1 MRFFLL
7 VYILLT
13 YQYAYSQQKPMYF
26 RHLSLREGLS
36 QSSVHSIIQDH
47 ESFLWVSTS
56 DGLNRYDGS
65 NFKVFRHIPEDST
78 SIPNGLI
85 YALIEDSK
93 KNLFLGTYGGGMAIF
108 NRTNEKAI
116 RFTHNPSDSLS
127 LSDNHVSAFL
137 EDKQGNFWVATWGG
151 GLNLMNRENNTFKH
165 FKHQQGNTESISSNI
180 IKTIYEDKQGNLWIG
195 TYGGGLCLMNKEKG
209 TFTTFKPKPED
220 KNSLSNAFI
229 FAIYEDKDENF
240 WIGTDGGGICLM
252 DRKTGTFKSFQQDLT
267 QSQGISSNR
276 IRAILEDSKGNF
288 WIGTHGN
295 GLDLFDKKTGI
306 FHHYYTKNEQSYSLS
321 DNSVRCIFED
331 NQKNV
336 WSGTWSGGLNLLDYK
351 TSYFIRIEGVH
362 TYDGIGSNPNSLN
375 FSVIRGICED
385 KEGNLWIGTEG
396 GGLNFMNRKTNLFK
410 HFIEDKNK
418 PNSIGSNRIWDILA
432 DEHENLWIATDGGGL
447 NYFDRKANRFTKYLP
462 NPQKPKESLG
472 STRMGCLLIDYQGF
486 LWIGTDMGLSKLD
499 RQTMHFETFRYDE
512 KDSESLGNN
521 DIGSL
526 FEDSQQNLWIGTE
539 GGGLNLFD
547 SKTKKF
553 KRYQHQKNNKFSISN
568 DKVYDIY
575 EDEKSKIFW
584 VATDIG
590 LNAFDK
596 DAEKFYYLNTND
608 GLPNNVIYGILP
620 DKNGNLWLSTNKGL
634 SRFTLPKNI
643 DELIRLKS
651 TKLINK
657 SFKNYEIKDGLLND
671 EFSHNSNCI
680 LKTGELAFGGV
691 NGINIFHPDSIK
703 ENPYIPLVH
712 LLNLKINNVS
722 IPIGEKSLLKQDLRY
737 TKQLRL
743 TSKQNNIL
751 IEYVAINFTLSER
764 NQYAY
769 ILEGYDKDWKYVNNR
784 QIAEYTNLPFGT
796 FTFKVKASNNDGI
809 WNETPSTIQISITPP
824 FWQTLWFRIA
834 AILLILALVV
844 SIYKWRVRELKNQ
857 KLVLEEQV
865 RKRTDEI
872 IRKNEEI
879 EKQKNELILS
889 KRELEELNNEVIT
902 QNEELIQSREEVMA
916 QRDAIAQKSKKL
928 EELNNE
934 IVTQNEELHQ
944 NQEEIQA
951 QRDYIQEK
959 NHQLEAARELIE
971 NQNFQLKESNALL
984 EKKVQSRTKELHQAY
999 QEMSR
1004 ANKDLD
1010 HYIYRS
1016 AHDIKGPIA
1025 RILGLSQL
1033 GKLEGYI
1040 SPQIGLTYLD
1050 KIEDCSR
1057 ELDRMLTKIVQTHE
1071 LKTKLL
1077 HIEEVDLYSLVWS
1090 ILMDISSS
1098 EDISG
1103 LQLTTDLT
1111 VDKMY
1116 TDTLLLKT
1124 MLRNVILNAVQY
1136 RDKKKRNSYV
1146 RVATKIEG
1154 DKVIFTV
1161 KDNGIGVT
1169 HNIVK
1174 KIYDMFFKGTELSK
1188 GFGLGL
1194 YEAKIIA
1201 KKLKGQICLNVN
1213 DIQET
1218 EFQMD
1223 VPVNLN
1229 KSIKVLEK
1237 DKTQP

>member
-1 MRFFLL
+1 
-7 VYILLT
+7 
-13 YQYAYSQQKPMYF
+13 MYF

-36 QSSVHSIIQDH
+36 QSTVHNIIQDK
-47 ESFLWVSTS
+47 ESFLWISTS

-65 NFKVFRHIPEDST
+65 NFKVYRHIPEDST
-78 SIPNGLI
+78 SIPNGII
-85 YALIEDSK
+85 YAIIEDSK
-93 KNLFLGTYGGGMAIF
+93 KELWLGTYGGGMAIF
-108 NRTNEKAI
+108 DRKTGKAI
-116 RFTHNPSDSLS
+116 RFAHKPSDSLS

-137 EDKQGNFWVATWGG
+137 EDKKGNFWVATWGG

-165 FKHQQGNTESISSNI
+165 FKYQQNNPESISSNI
-180 IKTIYEDKQGNLWIG
+180 IKTLYEDKQGNLWIG
-195 TYGGGLCLMNKEKG
+195 TYGGGLCLMDKEKG
-209 TFTTFKPKPED
+209 TFKTFKPNPED
-220 KNSLSNAFI
+220 KNSLPNAYV
-229 FAIYEDKDENF
+229 FAIYEDRKGNF

-252 DRKTGTFKSFQQDLT
+252 DRTTGTFKSFQQDL
-267 QSQGISSNR
+267 SHNQGLSNNR

-288 WIGTHGN
+288 WVGTHGS
-295 GLDLFDKKTGI
+295 GLDLFDKDKGI
-306 FHHYYTKNEQSYSLS
+306 FHHYYRKNEHSYSLS

-331 NQKNV
+331 NQQNV
-336 WSGTWSGGLNLLDYK
+336 WIGTWSGGLNQLDYK
-351 TSYFIRIEGVH
+351 TSYFQRIEGVH

-375 FSVIRGICED
+375 FSVIRGIYED

-396 GGLNFMNRKTNLFK
+396 GGLNYMNRKSNLFK
-410 HFIEDKNK
+410 HFIEDKNN
-418 PNSIGSNRIWDILA
+418 PNSIGSNRVWDVLE
-432 DEHENLWIATDGGGL
+432 DEKGNFWIATDGGGL
-447 NYFDRKANRFTKYLP
+447 NYFDVKNNRFTKYLP
-462 NPQKPKESLG
+462 NPQNPKESIG
-472 STRMGCLLIDYQGF
+472 STRMGCLLIDHQGL
-486 LWIGTDMGLSKLD
+486 LWIGTDTGLTILD
-499 RQTMHFETFRYDE
+499 RKTMKFETFRYDE
-512 KDSESLGNN
+512 NDAESLGNN
-521 DIGSL
+521 DIGCL
-526 FEDSQQNLWIGTE
+526 LEDAQSNVWIGTE
-539 GGGLNLFD
+539 GGGLNLY
-547 SKTKKF
+547 SPTTKKF
-553 KRYQHQKNNKFSISN
+553 KRYQHQKKNEFSISN
-568 DKVYDIY
+568 DKVYAIY
-575 EDEKSKIFW
+575 EDKENKIFW

-596 DAEKFYYLNTND
+596 NTEKFYTINTND
-608 GLPNNVIYGILP
+608 GLPNNVVYGILP
-620 DKNGNLWLSTNKGL
+620 DKKGNLWLSTNKGL
-634 SRFTLPKNI
+634 SRFVAPKSI
-643 DELIRLKS
+643 DELLSLKNNR
-651 TKLINK
+651 LINK
-657 SFKNYEIKDGLLND
+657 RFKNYEVKDGLLND

-680 LKTGELAFGGV
+680 LSTGELAFGGV

-703 ENPYIPLVH
+703 GNSYIPLIH
-712 LLNLKINNVS
+712 LLNLKINNETIS
-722 IPIGEKSLLKQDLRY
+722 IGENSLLKQDLRY
-737 TKQLRL
+737 EKQLRL

-769 ILEGYDKDWKYVNNR
+769 ILEGYDREWKYVNNR
-784 QIAEYTNLPFGT
+784 QIAEYTNLPYGT
-796 FTFKVKASNNDGI
+796 YTFKVKASNNDGL
-809 WNETPSTIQISITPP
+809 WNETPASIQIIITPP
-824 FWQTLWFRIA
+824 FWQTLWFKIA
-834 AILLILALVV
+834 AILLIISLGV

-857 KLVLEEQV
+857 KHILEEQV
-865 RKRTDEI
+865 RKRTEEI

-879 EKQKNELILS
+879 EKQKNELIQR
-889 KRELEELNNEVIT
+889 KVELEELNNEVIT

-916 QRDAIAQKSKKL
+916 QRDAIAQKSKRL

-934 IVTQNEELHQ
+934 IIAQNEELHQ

-971 NQNFQLKESNALL
+971 NQNFQLRESNALL

-1033 GKLEGYI
+1033 GKLEGTI

-1050 KIEDCSR
+1050 KIEGCSR
-1057 ELDRMLTKIVQTHE
+1057 ELDKMLTKIVQTHE

-1116 TDTLLLKT
+1116 TDALLLKT

-1154 DKVIFTV
+1154 DKVVFTV
-1161 KDNGIGVT
+1161 KDNGIGVA

-1223 VPVNLN
+1223 VPINLN
-1229 KSIKVLEK
+1229 KSIKALEK
-1237 DKTQP
+1237 DKT